1 MLMFRCGPILGRAS
15 LFLGSRIMLGLALC
29 GLGVAS
35 SAHGY
40 TLEGKSWP
48 SGSTITF
55 QLGLGNPV
63 LPLTDGSTS
72 WNTAA
77 LPALTAWNQQL
88 ARVQMTGIVG
98 STAAAGQNDHV
109 CSVVFSPTV
118 FGGTF
123 GSGTLAVTYYV
134 TQGATM
140 TEADILFNTAQTF
153 DSYRGPLRFGG
164 PRGFAIGD
172 IRRVLI
178 HELGHAIGL
187 DHPDGAGQTVD
198 AIMNATVSD
207 RETLAPD
214 DIAGGQFLYGA
225 PAPTPTP
232 TPIPTTGPSRLANIS
247 TRMKVGVNDEVLIGG
262 FIIRGTQPK
271 RMVLRASGPSL
282 GALGVPGA
290 MQDPVL
296 ELKSSTGAT
305 IASNDNWQSGGQAS
319 EITGAGLA
327 PSRSEEPALAATLQ
341 PGSYT
346 AVVSGINNTVGVA
359 LVEGYELDMPST
371 RLVNLSTRG

>member
-1 MLMFRCGPILGRAS
+1 MLMFRCGPTLGTAS
-15 LFLGSRIMLGLALC
+15 LFAGFRLILGLALC
-29 GLGVAS
+29 GLGLGVGS
-35 SAHGY
+35 SAYGY

-55 QLGLGNPV
+55 QLGLGNSV

-88 ARVQMTGIVG
+88 ARVQMTGVVG

-134 TQGATM
+134 TQGSTM

-178 HELGHAIGL
+178 HELGHA
-187 DHPDGAGQTVD
+187 
-198 AIMNATVSD
+198 
-207 RETLAPD
+207 
-214 DIAGGQFLYGA
+214 
-225 PAPTPTP
+225 
-232 TPIPTTGPSRLANIS
+232 
-247 TRMKVGVNDEVLIGG
+247 
-262 FIIRGTQPK
+262 
-271 RMVLRASGPSL
+271 
-282 GALGVPGA
+282 
-290 MQDPVL
+290 
-296 ELKSSTGAT
+296 
-305 IASNDNWQSGGQAS
+305 
-319 EITGAGLA
+319 
-327 PSRSEEPALAATLQ
+327 
-341 PGSYT
+341 
-346 AVVSGINNTVGVA
+346 
-359 LVEGYELDMPST
+359 
-371 RLVNLSTRG
+371 